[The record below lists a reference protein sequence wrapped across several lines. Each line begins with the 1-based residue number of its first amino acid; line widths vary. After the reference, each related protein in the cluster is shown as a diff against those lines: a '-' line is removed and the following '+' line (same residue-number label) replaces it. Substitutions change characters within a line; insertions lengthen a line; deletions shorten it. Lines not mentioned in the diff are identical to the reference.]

1 MGKVK
6 AVVCRWNGHCVGNGM
21 MIYGEVNLYH
31 VFIFDD
37 IGDSAEC
44 DFIWEHRV
52 GLFSVSGIA
61 VLKVYE
67 YLKV

>member
-1 MGKVK
+1 
-6 AVVCRWNGHCVGNGM
+6 M

-37 IGDSAEC
+37 IGESAEC
-44 DFIWEHRV
+44 DFILEHRIET
-52 GLFSVSGIA
+52 FSDSSIA

>member
-1 MGKVK
+1 
-6 AVVCRWNGHCVGNGM
+6 
-21 MIYGEVNLYH
+21 

-37 IGDSAEC
+37 IGESAEC

-52 GLFSVSGIA
+52 GMFSGSGIA
-61 VLKVYE
+61 ALKVYE